1 MGRAQN
7 AVVGVPVPADPTVY
21 VERVPSH
28 TSCAWQAAGLPAF
41 LDAVEQ
47 STADPEPVVT
57 VDTTT
62 VGGRRQRSVAA
73 VPTEDASYVRL
84 DPSPP
89 WRLAWERR
97 TTPVVTLDGAVTV
110 DLCRRLHRATTA
122 DTAWP
127 DDAVDRLADLLAGPA
142 DDTPS

>member
-1 MGRAQN
+1 MVPAPN
-7 AVVGVPVPADPTVY
+7 DAVGVPVPAEPTVY

-62 VGGRRQRSVAA
+62 VGGRQERPVAA
-73 VPTEDASYVRL
+73 VPVEDASYVRF

-89 WRLAWERR
+89 WRFAWERR
-97 TTPVVTLDGAVTV
+97 TTPVVTLDGSVTG

-127 DDAVDRLADLLAGPA
+127 DDAVARLADLLAGPA